1 MGLTEEQK
9 EMVKKFLGD
18 NISSNKKIDDH
29 LEKMY
34 RKKEKSLTKEIKNK
48 TRDFKEI
55 LLKNGFKEAEFYVEN
70 RLWKW
75 KFFKVTS
82 EDVAF
87 VINLEP
93 HDNYIEIYYG
103 YASTAFTKMTNCEN
117 ALNEHGVG
125 SDTINIRSMIKFK
138 CRDDEAIIYNK
149 IKNFYDE
156 YNSLT
161 KNELLELAKEKR
173 KEFISKVNSKLKSIG
188 MKKKSS
194 TWTISL
200 NNEYKLSLIMD
211 KTRFCDCYDFYY
223 AIHNIEEN
231 IPMKRCHS
239 SYIAYEYKNQRCHLN
254 YQCYSEEELEN
265 FLNFIV
271 DSNLLPIIKTKESN
285 LKDLIIKLN
294 QSRKPRL
301 LMPTNEEI
309 KFYDGFVCDSND
321 CTTCYKNILI

>member
-1 MGLTEEQK
+1 MGLIKEQK
-9 EMVKKFLGD
+9 EMVKKLLGD
-18 NISSNKKIDDH
+18 TTSSNKKIDDH

-34 RKKEKSLTKEIKNK
+34 RKKEKSITIEIKNK
-48 TRDFKEI
+48 TRVFKEI
-55 LLKNGFKEAEFYVEN
+55 LLKNDFKEAEFYVEN

-117 ALNEHGVG
+117 ALNKYGVD

-138 CRDDEAIIYNK
+138 CKDDETITYNK

-156 YNSLT
+156 YNPLT

-188 MKKKSS
+188 MKKKSL

-200 NNEYKLSLIMD
+200 NDEYKLSLIMD

-223 AIHNIEEN
+223 AIHNVEEN
-231 IPMKRCHS
+231 IPMKQCHS

-265 FLNFIV
+265 FLNFII

-301 LMPTNEEI
+301 LIPTNEEI
-309 KFYDGFVCDSND
+309 RFYDGFICDLDNCKS
-321 CTTCYKNILI
+321 CYKNK